1 MEYDETVY
9 ACAINR
15 IFNYNC
21 RDARLIT
28 ERLASPSALFSLPER
43 ELRELLRGNS
53 RYIDAVLSR
62 DCLRDAQ
69 EEVLW
74 AREKDVRIIYIR
86 DREYPRRLRE
96 CPDAPTVLFYK
107 GCADLNPS
115 RAVAIVGT
123 RKATGYGITQCRRI
137 IEHLAALKDKPLIIS
152 GLAYGIDITAHLAA
166 MDCGLM
172 TAAVLPTG
180 MDSIYPTPHRQHA
193 VRITRHGG
201 LVTDFPK
208 GATPM
213 AVTFLR
219 RNRIIAGMADAV
231 LLIESAEK
239 GGGLITAGMALSSMV
254 RIAFSQAVLLHRA
267 VAVHASAVCCDG
279 MAYLFTGKSGTGK
292 STHSRLWL
300 RHVAGTY
307 LLNDDN
313 PVLKLRDDGVVMA
326 YGSPWSGKTPCY
338 RNEGCP
344 VSGLARLFQSEGN
357 RFVPKTDVEAFAVLL
372 QGCSVI
378 RKDSLLYGSL
388 CDTLAGMSSEI
399 NVGILECRPD
409 KDAVTVCRNGLER
422 RQWPA
427 VESDC

>member
-28 ERLASPSALFSLPER
+28 ERLASPSVLFSLPER
-43 ELRELLRGNS
+43 ELRELLHGNS
-53 RYIDAVLSR
+53 HYIDAVLSR
-62 DCLRDAQ
+62 DCLREAQ

-166 MDCGLM
+166 MDCGLL

-193 VRITRHGG
+193 VRITRQGG

-219 RNRIIAGMADAV
+219 RNRIIAGMSDAV

-239 GGGLITAGMALSSMV
+239 GGGLITAGMALSYSREVFALPGRVSDRYSAGCNTLIGKNAAALISSPSCITEAMGWDDSTPLP
-254 RIAFSQAVLLHRA
+254 RREKLMQIFEKSDYIRRNILLALSADSAIDRNTLIEKAGADPRKVLAALTEMELEGT
-267 VAVHASAVCCDG
+267 VAADIFG
-279 MAYLFTGKSGTGK
+279 NYI
-292 STHSRLWL
+292 
-300 RHVAGTY
+300 
-307 LLNDDN
+307 
-313 PVLKLRDDGVVMA
+313 LKV
-326 YGSPWSGKTPCY
+326 
-338 RNEGCP
+338 
-344 VSGLARLFQSEGN
+344 
-357 RFVPKTDVEAFAVLL
+357 
-372 QGCSVI
+372 
-378 RKDSLLYGSL
+378 
-388 CDTLAGMSSEI
+388 
-399 NVGILECRPD
+399 
-409 KDAVTVCRNGLER
+409 
-422 RQWPA
+422 
-427 VESDC
+427 

>member
-1 MEYDETVY
+1 MMTMRKDTCFFRVAGFLFGISLPGNIFPERVLPPFIPFRTSWDGEEEPLFSIDVSSSSLPADAECTDGLRVIESMDNDMGHATLSACGDIYCVELRPMSDSSVCRMFSDRRFRTV
-9 ACAINR
+9 R
-15 IFNYNC
+15 IFV
-21 RDARLIT
+21 DWT
-28 ERLASPSALFSLPER
+28 
-43 ELRELLRGNS
+43 
-53 RYIDAVLSR
+53 
-62 DCLRDAQ
+62 
-69 EEVLW
+69 
-74 AREKDVRIIYIR
+74 
-86 DREYPRRLRE
+86 
-96 CPDAPTVLFYK
+96 
-107 GCADLNPS
+107 
-115 RAVAIVGT
+115 
-123 RKATGYGITQCRRI
+123 
-137 IEHLAALKDKPLIIS
+137 
-152 GLAYGIDITAHLAA
+152 
-166 MDCGLM
+166 
-172 TAAVLPTG
+172 
-180 MDSIYPTPHRQHA
+180 DS
-193 VRITRHGG
+193 
-201 LVTDFPK
+201 
-208 GATPM
+208 
-213 AVTFLR
+213 
-219 RNRIIAGMADAV
+219 N
-231 LLIESAEK
+231 
-239 GGGLITAGMALSSMV
+239 AGMALSSMV

-300 RHVAGTY
+300 RHVPGTY

-372 QGCSVI
+372 PGCSVI